1 MYNVIPVRRED
12 DALTIATND
21 PQNLVIQD
29 DLRTFLGLE
38 IRVLVA
44 TQREVTA
51 ALEKYYNAGGESV
64 ERLVEEL
71 ENDEG
76 LKKLAEEMETSTAF
90 DLTSAEALAD
100 SAPVRKLLNMILL
113 LAIKDHA
120 SDIHFEPFEE
130 EFRIRI
136 KADGRTVRN
145 GATTS
150 TSGVCDHDADQ
161 GDGGPGYCRTPH
173 AARRSDRTG
182 RRRSLGGP
190 ARQCAADHVWRKHG
204 HAGPGSLSRVARLEQ
219 SRDGCAH
226 DEGIPGRSS
235 RNRTESYW

>member
-1 MYNVIPVRRED
+1 MVAEELGLVTDEQVAQALAEQMNMQVISLEDFELDDETREQISETMAQMYNVIPVRRED
-12 DALTIATND
+12 DVLTIATNE

-71 ENDEG
+71 ENDEA
-76 LKKLAEEMETSTAF
+76 LKKMAEEMETSTAF

-136 KADGRTVRN
+136 KADGVLYEMVPPPRHSRER
-145 GATTS
+145 
-150 TSGVCDHDADQ
+150 
-161 GDGGPGYCRTPH
+161 GGKCGREPRH
-173 AARRSDRTG
+173 S
-182 RRRSLGGP
+182 RRRRPGGESP
-190 ARQCAADHVWRKHG
+190 EWRLRGLRGLRK
-204 HAGPGSLSRVARLEQ
+204 
-219 SRDGCAH
+219 D
-226 DEGIPGRSS
+226 
-235 RNRTESYW
+235 

>member
-1 MYNVIPVRRED
+1 MAIRRIGQILVDMGFINDDQLEMLLEEQDRQPGEKLGKVAEELGLVTDEQVAQALAEQMNMQVISLEDFELTDETRDQITETMAQMYNVIPVRRED
-12 DALTIATND
+12 DVLTIATSE

-38 IRVLVA
+38 IKVLVA
-44 TQREVTA
+44 TQREVTG

-76 LKKLAEEMETSTAF
+76 FKKLAEEMETSTAF
-90 DLTSAEALAD
+90 DLTSVEALAD

-130 EFRIRI
+130 EFRIRVDTEI
-136 KADGRTVRN
+136 MDVE
-145 GATTS
+145 
-150 TSGVCDHDADQ
+150 
-161 GDGGPGYCRTPH
+161 
-173 AARRSDRTG
+173 
-182 RRRSLGGP
+182 
-190 ARQCAADHVWRKHG
+190 
-204 HAGPGSLSRVARLEQ
+204 RLAEL
-219 SRDGCAH
+219 AH
-226 DEGIPGRSS
+226 YIETHS
-235 RNRTESYW
+235 